1 MGLYSEAM
9 SASVDWKGAL
19 FDRIFEEIHRGL
31 SKAFESSG
39 LSPIEGQLKHLYV
52 SEGNDQI
59 GRGERGDI
67 ELSAT
72 IAAYERFIAEKK
84 AEAEKEGSDGDRT

>member
-1 MGLYSEAM
+1 M
-9 SASVDWKGAL
+9 SASTEWKGEL
-19 FDRIFEEIHRGL
+19 YDRIFDEVLKGL
-31 SKAFESSG
+31 GRVFEASG
-39 LSPIEGQLKHLYV
+39 LEPIEGQLKHLYV

-72 IAAYERFIAEKK
+72 IAAYERFIAER
-84 AEAEKEGSDGDRT
+84 KERSGMGGINGGHN